1 MNFWDSSAVVALLV
15 EQPGSKAVGRILA
28 EDTSM
33 WVWWGT
39 RLECVAALYRLGRER
54 ALSDSGVVSARSV
67 LANLAAAW
75 TEIDPSATIR
85 DNAEALAV
93 KYPLKAADA
102 LQLAAAD
109 LSLAG
114 SADDSG
120 FVCLDRQLASAALA
134 EGLRVSPSVSASRS
148 RR

>member
-1 MNFWDSSAVVALLV
+1 LNFWDSSAVVALLV
-15 EQPGSKAVGRILA
+15 EQPGSKAVGQILA
-28 EDTSM
+28 EDTSI

-39 RLECVAALYRLGRER
+39 RLECLSALCRLGRER
-54 ALSDSGVVSARSV
+54 ALSDDGVVSARSA

-85 DNAEALAV
+85 DSAEALAV

-102 LQLAAAD
+102 LQLAAAG

-114 SADDSG
+114 GADDSG
-120 FVCLDRQLASAALA
+120 FVCLDRQLASGALA
-134 EGLRVSPSVSASRS
+134 EGLRVLPSRS